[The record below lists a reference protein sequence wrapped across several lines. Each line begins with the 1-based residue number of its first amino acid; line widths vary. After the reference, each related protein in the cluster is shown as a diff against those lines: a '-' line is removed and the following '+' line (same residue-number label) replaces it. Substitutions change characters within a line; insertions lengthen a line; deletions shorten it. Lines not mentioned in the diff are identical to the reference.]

1 MTPERQW
8 LVDGASEPFCGAC
21 FGSAGRPPAVPAA
34 QLVAQ
39 PAAFQQACGCVQA
52 DAEVIEADLA
62 AEERVS
68 GLAHAARQRRRVVA
82 RRGHG
87 TAHWQLAR
95 IIGHGA
101 MVRRSRAGRGVDA
114 GHSGTLQGQW
124 QWIDRRRAAFRTV
137 LGGGPLWQLVRSITY
152 CLLAPNG

>member
-21 FGSAGRPPAVPAA
+21 FGSAVRPPAVPAA

-39 PAAFQQACGCVQA
+39 PAAFQHACGRVQA

-68 GLAHAARQRRRVVA
+68 GLARQRRRVVA

-101 MVRRSRAGRGVDA
+101 MACWPWCGRGTQRNVA
-114 GHSGTLQGQW
+114 
-124 QWIDRRRAAFRTV
+124 RAMAMD
-137 LGGGPLWQLVRSITY
+137 
-152 CLLAPNG
+152 